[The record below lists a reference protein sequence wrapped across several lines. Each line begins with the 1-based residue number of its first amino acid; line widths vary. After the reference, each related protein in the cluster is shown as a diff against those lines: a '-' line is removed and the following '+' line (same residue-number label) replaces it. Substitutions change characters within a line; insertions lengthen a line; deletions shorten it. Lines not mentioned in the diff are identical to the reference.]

1 MPFNPCNL
9 GTPRAILD
17 VIEFRGT
24 GAVCTHCK
32 ATVPRL
38 LVIDDGNRSGPS
50 IGCADCVERAGGPK
64 RAMRRS
70 SGENRG

>member
-1 MPFNPCNL
+1 VTSSTEI

-38 LVIDDGNRSGPS
+38 VVIDDGNRSGPS
-50 IGCADCVERAGGPK
+50 IGCAGCLERAGGPK
-64 RAMRRS
+64 RAKRGA
-70 SGENRG
+70 SGGNDG